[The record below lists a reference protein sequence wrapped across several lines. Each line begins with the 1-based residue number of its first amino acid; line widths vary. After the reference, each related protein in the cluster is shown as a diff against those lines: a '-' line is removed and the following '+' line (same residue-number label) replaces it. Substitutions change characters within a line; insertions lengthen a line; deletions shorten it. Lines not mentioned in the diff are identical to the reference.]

1 MVFEKSELNRLI
13 IKLKSVKT
21 ESFIFKIQQ
30 IFNYLR
36 QSISNDNVVANEYF
50 NKDFPNWEYNV
61 AIGDHVLPEDP
72 MTMKQLS
79 FFAYNILA
87 EATNQHRF
95 ALLMHLFRVWKDE
108 DGYKRF
114 NETFY
119 SDFVAALK
127 EIGDEEVYLLESKS
141 VKTVKPQSNTTEK
154 KVPQKVFIIHGHD
167 ERLKME
173 VELFL
178 RSIQVSPVILHQ
190 QEDRGR
196 TIIEKLIEESQEAG
210 FAIALFTPDD
220 IQEDLTKRARQN
232 VLLETGYFMG
242 KLGRD
247 RVRMIVREGT
257 EIPSDLSGILHTKL
271 DERWKSSL
279 LKELKAA
286 GIEYDAS
293 IAIKIL

>member
-21 ESFIFKIQQ
+21 ESFISTIQQ
-30 IFNYLR
+30 IFTYLR
-36 QSISNDNVVANEYF
+36 QSISNDNVVADEYF
-50 NKDFPNWEYNV
+50 NKDFPSWEYNV
-61 AIGDHVLPEDP
+61 AIGGQILPEDP
-72 MTMKQLS
+72 TTMKQLS
-79 FFAYNILA
+79 FYAYYILV
-87 EATNQHRF
+87 EATNQYRF
-95 ALLMHLFRVWKDE
+95 ALLMHLFRVWTDE

-119 SDFVAALK
+119 SHFVAALK
-127 EIGDEEVYLLESKS
+127 EIGDEEIYLLETKS
-141 VKTVKPQSNTTEK
+141 VNAVKSQPIMMERKLS
-154 KVPQKVFIIHGHD
+154 QKVFIIHGHD

-178 RSIQVSPVILHQ
+178 RSIQVTPVILHQ

-196 TIIEKLIEESQEAG
+196 TIIEKLIEVSQDAG

-257 EIPSDLSGILHTKL
+257 EIPSDLSGILHTKF
-271 DERWKSSL
+271 DERWKSSI
-279 LKELKAA
+279 LKELRAA

-293 IAIKIL
+293 MAIKYL